1 MWSDII
7 PKLAKK
13 KMIIR
18 LAERDLKTKFGSFRE
33 ILYYNGQ
40 IESIAIVMGNV
51 ENKVDVL
58 CRVHSHCIGAHIFN
72 SIECECREEME
83 QSQFLI
89 EQAGQGIIIWLNQ
102 EGKGNGHL
110 ALIVSTKYKKQGFPQ
125 AEAYKMAGFQS
136 DDRSYRA
143 AAEILVDLQIKSIV
157 LLANKP
163 DKADDLGKESIIVSD
178 TKPIVISEELL
189 ETYYEKLR
197 KGLLIA

>member
-1 MWSDII
+1 
-7 PKLAKK
+7 
-13 KMIIR
+13 MIIR
-18 LAERDLKTKFGSFRE
+18 LAERELKTKFGTFRE
-33 ILYYNGQ
+33 ILYYDGQ

-51 ENKVDVL
+51 ENKEEVL

-110 ALIVSTKYKKQGFPQ
+110 ALIESTKYKKQGFPQ

-163 DKADDLGKESIIVSD
+163 DKAGDLRKESIIVSD
-178 TKPIVISEELL
+178 TKPIVISDELL

>member
-51 ENKVDVL
+51 ENKEDVL

-178 TKPIVISEELL
+178 TKPIVISDELL